1 MGDSS
6 HPASP
11 PSHRS
16 ALRND
21 LERPD
26 TAGSPVVDSARDA
39 EASTDDVLFPLPS
52 VAEAGVEDD
61 GQSNEEHDEL
71 YNIFLVRVWILLP
84 ENG

>member
-1 MGDSS
+1 M
-6 HPASP
+6 
-11 PSHRS
+11 
-16 ALRND
+16 
-21 LERPD
+21 
-26 TAGSPVVDSARDA
+26 DSARDA